1 MLTLVSST
9 TILGCN
15 AVFSGPSIIA
25 VRALNAVFIAA
36 VCAAKEAV

>member
-1 MLTLVSST
+1 MLTLVYST

-15 AVFSGPSIIA
+15 AVFGSPSITA
-25 VRALNAVFIAA
+25 VWTLDAVFIAA